1 MIFAVFCRINSVRV
15 VYDRREV
22 KTVKKKTWKQ
32 IMAAGLTAGMLLAGS
47 VQPVF
52 AESDNL
58 MDAILSEETDDTEL
72 TDEETTE
79 DFAED
84 TSYSLLRGTNLGY
97 GTVKIQKIAS
107 NEIAIYGLTQCHK
120 SCSKVYLSLYLERKV
135 NGSYGTYKYWEFTGS
150 NVTNVQKTLDVAV
163 PSGTY
168 YRVRGYHAASN
179 GGLKESTSTLTSGI
193 MVK

>member
-1 MIFAVFCRINSVRV
+1 MA
-15 VYDRREV
+15 
-22 KTVKKKTWKQ
+22 KKWKQ
-32 IMAAGLTAGMLLAGS
+32 VLLAGLTAGMIFAGS
-47 VQPVF
+47 SLSVL
-52 AESDNL
+52 ADSSDNL
-58 MDAILSEETDDTEL
+58 MDAILAEEAENDEI

-84 TSYSLLRGTNLGY
+84 TSYSLLRSTNLNF
-97 GTVKIQKIAS
+97 GTVKIKRVAS
-107 NEIAIYGLTQCHK
+107 NEIAIYGLSQCHK
-120 SCSKVYLSLYLERKV
+120 VCSKVYLSLFLERKV
-135 NGSYGTYKYWEFTGS
+135 NGSYGTYKLWEFTGS
-150 NVTNVQKTLDVAV
+150 NTSNLQRTIDVAV

>member
-1 MIFAVFCRINSVRV
+1 MSKRKKLLGLFMAVGMSVSMCV
-15 VYDRREV
+15 TPV
-22 KTVKKKTWKQ
+22 
-32 IMAAGLTAGMLLAGS
+32 LAETTS
-47 VQPVF
+47 
-52 AESDNL
+52 
-58 MDAILSEETDDTEL
+58 ILDEIADEEL

-84 TSYSLLRGTNLGY
+84 TSYSLLRGTNLNFGN
-97 GTVKIQKIAS
+97 VKIQKVNS
-107 NEIAIYGLTQCHK
+107 GELAIYGVTQCHK
-120 SCSKVYLSLYLERKV
+120 KCSKLYLSLYLERKV

-150 NVTNVQKTLDVAV
+150 NATSLSRTIDVIV

-193 MVK
+193 MIK

>member
-1 MIFAVFCRINSVRV
+1 MS
-15 VYDRREV
+15 RR
-22 KTVKKKTWKQ
+22 KKLLGLL
-32 IMAAGLTAGMLLAGS
+32 MAAGMSVSMCVTPVLAETTS
-47 VQPVF
+47 
-52 AESDNL
+52 
-58 MDAILSEETDDTEL
+58 ILDEIADEEL

-84 TSYSLLRGTNLGY
+84 TSYSLLRGTNLNFGN
-97 GTVKIQKIAS
+97 VKIQKVNS
-107 NEIAIYGLTQCHK
+107 GELAIYGVTQCHK
-120 SCSKVYLSLYLERKV
+120 KCSKLYLSLYLERKV

-150 NVTNVQKTLDVAV
+150 NATSLSRTIDVIV

-193 MVK
+193 MIK

>member
-15 VYDRREV
+15 VYDRKEV
-22 KTVKKKTWKQ
+22 KVAKKWKQ
-32 IMAAGLTAGMLLAGS
+32 MLVAGLTAGMIFAGS
-47 VQPVF
+47 AQSVL
-52 AESDNL
+52 ADSSDNL
-58 MDAILSEETDDTEL
+58 MDAILSEETDNDEL

-79 DFAED
+79 DFSED
-84 TSYSLLRGTNLGY
+84 TSYSLLRGTNLGF
-97 GTVKIQKIAS
+97 GTVKIQKVAS

-120 SCSKVYLSLYLERKV
+120 KCSKVYLSLFLERKV

-150 NVTNVQKTLDVAV
+150 NATHLERTIDVAV

-179 GGLKESTSTLTSGI
+179 GGLKESTSTLTQGI

>member
-1 MIFAVFCRINSVRV
+1 MSKR
-15 VYDRREV
+15 
-22 KTVKKKTWKQ
+22 KKLLGLL
-32 IMAAGLTAGMLLAGS
+32 MAAGMSVSMCVTPVLAETTS
-47 VQPVF
+47 
-52 AESDNL
+52 
-58 MDAILSEETDDTEL
+58 ILDEIADEEL

-84 TSYSLLRGTNLGY
+84 TSYSLLRGTNLNFGN
-97 GTVKIQKIAS
+97 VKIQKVNS
-107 NEIAIYGLTQCHK
+107 GELAIYGVTQCHK
-120 SCSKVYLSLYLERKV
+120 KCSKLYLSLYLELKV

-150 NVTNVQKTLDVAV
+150 NATSLSRTIDVIV

-193 MVK
+193 MIK

>member
-1 MIFAVFCRINSVRV
+1 MIFAFFRRINSVRV
-15 VYDRREV
+15 VYDRKEV
-22 KTVKKKTWKQ
+22 RMAKKWKQ
-32 IMAAGLTAGMLLAGS
+32 ILVAGMTAGLLMACS
-47 VQPVF
+47 SQSVF
-52 AESDNL
+52 AQSDSL
-58 MDAILSEETDDTEL
+58 IDAILDEEEGADEITS
-72 TDEETTE
+72 EETTE

-84 TSYSLLRGTNLGY
+84 TSYSMLRGTNLNFGS
-97 GTVKIQKIAS
+97 VKIKKIAS

-120 SCSKVYLSLYLERKV
+120 KCSKVYLYLYLERKV
-135 NGSYGTYKYWEFTGS
+135 NGSYGTYKYWEFTG
-150 NVTNVQKTLDVAV
+150 NNTTNLQRTLDVAV